1 MYAPYINI
9 WAGQIIINLENWTTR
24 DIPTSGKN
32 VFIICWFLQYENNEN
47 HIPKINMLMNNFH
60 VNDLMYLVILN
71 KCFKKIVIHEIATT
85 SFIIHT
91 LTHYNKQ

>member
-1 MYAPYINI
+1 
-9 WAGQIIINLENWTTR
+9 
-24 DIPTSGKN
+24 
-32 VFIICWFLQYENNEN
+32 
-47 HIPKINMLMNNFH
+47 MLMNNFH